1 MKIRAQLVL
10 ACFLLS
16 VLPLSVIVVYSYRSS
31 RSALESAYRKEADAR
46 TRQMDRRLTTI
57 RGDLQQRLAE
67 VSALPMPAGASD
79 HTPDV
84 GNILMTMGDAAS
96 LVDSLEIQP
105 MRVAVPAARTIVQQ
119 EIRHAPRANPNAPPG
134 VKLPPP
140 PTSPREA
147 AEAADVDDEADA
159 DVNVAPDA
167 PEPPE
172 PVVIAIP
179 PPPKLPKFTMSPEQR
194 ALINEISTLGTKLGM
209 SAQTMSPEERTAA
222 EKRIQQLQKDLNT
235 SLQAT
240 QSQWRGQFDAAQKE
254 REQYFN
260 ARRQQSEAAEA
271 KRMQERDAA
280 RKRAEAPAPIA
291 VAAPAVATTTEA
303 VVIKHKLTDAEK
315 QQLRDRERQATLI
328 FGQKFNFPLRKEGT
342 IVGHISAQ
350 VSTPEVVRRVL
361 GVHGDDADEITF
373 AVDLDNNVY
382 TRTPDDRK
390 TLDRAGIT
398 DRVLKNRPLTDI
410 REWIVVMSR
419 DPQSGLRVGVARPV
433 GDNLEELRKTAGKNF
448 GYGIAMIFVA
458 LIGIVPI
465 ANHMT
470 RDVNLVTRGAERI
483 AQGDLMTRLPVK
495 SNNEIGQLAAAFNR
509 MAQDLS
515 LQQQTIV
522 EQERTRK
529 EQEIQ
534 QRILELE
541 YDRKSLDLEE
551 ARRFQLSMLPK
562 SVPAHDRFDVA
573 VFTLTAAEV
582 GGDYYDF
589 HVSPDGVLT
598 ATVGDATGHGA
609 KAGTMVT
616 VVKALFSGYTPEVM
630 PAQFLRDAAEK
641 VKRMDLGRMAMALLL
656 ARFDRNRLTVAS
668 AGMLPGYV
676 HRARTGKIEEVAR
689 GATPL
694 GTLGA
699 DYHDVSIDLNA
710 GDTVLFMTDGFPELQ
725 NASGQQ
731 LGYAA
736 AIDEFIAAAKG
747 ATADDVIASL
757 AAAAKRW
764 NGERP
769 PNDDVTFVV
778 VRARTA

>member
-31 RSALESAYRKEADAR
+31 RSALESAGRREADAR
-46 TRQMDRRLTTI
+46 TKQMDRRLATI

-67 VSALPMPAGASD
+67 VSALPVPAGSED
-79 HTPDV
+79 RTPDV
-84 GNILMTMGDAAS
+84 GNILLTMGDAAS
-96 LVDSLEIQP
+96 LVDSLEIHP
-105 MRVAVPAARTIVQQ
+105 MRIAVPQVRTIVR
-119 EIRHAPRANPNAPPG
+119 EAITNTPHPNRNVPPG
-134 VKLPPP
+134 VEEPPP
-140 PTSPREA
+140 ATGA
-147 AEAADVDDEADA
+147 AQIAADDEDNDSDDHSAEQPER
-159 DVNVAPDA
+159 PDA
-167 PEPPE
+167 PET
-172 PVVIAIP
+172 VVIGMP
-179 PPPKLPKFTMSPEQR
+179 SPPKLPKFTMSPEQR
-194 ALINEISTLGTKLGM
+194 ATINEIATLGAKLGN
-209 SAQTMSPEERTAA
+209 AQAMSPEERSATQ
-222 EKRIQQLQKDLNT
+222 EKLQELQKAL
-235 SLQAT
+235 SASMRAT
-240 QSQWRGQFDAAQKE
+240 QSQWNVQFEAIQKQ
-254 REQYFN
+254 RETFFN
-260 ARRQQSEAAEA
+260 ARRQQREAVRQARHA
-271 KRMQERDAA
+271 PPPRPAA
-280 RKRAEAPAPIA
+280 APAP
-291 VAAPAVATTTEA
+291 VVAPAPPAPEA
-303 VVIKHKLTDAEK
+303 ADGVTIKRALTDAEK
-315 QQLRDRERQATLI
+315 QKLKDAERRASLL
-328 FGQKFNFPLRKEGT
+328 FGQRFNIPLRKQGT

-350 VSTPEVVRRVL
+350 VSTQEVVRRVL
-361 GVHGDDADEITF
+361 GVHGDDSDEITF
-373 AVDLDNNVY
+373 AIDRDNNVY

-390 TLDRAGIT
+390 TLDNLGIT
-398 DRVLKNRPLTDI
+398 DRVLKNKPVNDVKD
-410 REWIVVMSR
+410 WIIGMSR

-433 GDNLEELRKTAGKNF
+433 GDNLEELRKTAAKNF
-448 GYGIAMIFVA
+448 GYGIGLIFVA

-534 QRILELE
+534 QRILALE
-541 YDRKSLDLEE
+541 YERKSVDLEE

-562 SVPAHDRFDVA
+562 SVPAHERYDVA

-589 HVSPDGVLT
+589 HVSPTGVLS

-616 VVKALFSGYTPEVM
+616 VIKALFAGYTPEVM

-656 ARFDRNRLTVAS
+656 ARFENDRLTVAS

-676 HRARTGKIEEVAR
+676 HRRDGKIEEVAR

-699 DYHDVSIDLNA
+699 DYHDVSIDLAA

-725 NASGQQ
+725 NEAGQQ

-736 AIDEFIAAAKG
+736 AIDEFATAAKG

-757 AAAAKRW
+757 SAAAKRW

-778 VRARTA
+778 VRAKSA

>member
-16 VLPLSVIVVYSYRSS
+16 VLPLSVIVIYSYRSS

-46 TRQMDRRLTTI
+46 TRQMDRRLATI

-67 VSALPMPAGASD
+67 VSALPGGGGD
-79 HTPDV
+79 RTPDV

-96 LVDSLEIQP
+96 LVDSLEIHP
-105 MRVAVPAARTIVQQ
+105 MRVAVPALRTIVH
-119 EIRHAPRANPNAPPG
+119 EAIANTPHPSRNVPPG
-134 VKLPPP
+134 VEEPAAPSPPP
-140 PTSPREA
+140 QVAEEA
-147 AEAADVDDEADA
+147 GDGADSDVESADA
-159 DVNVAPDA
+159 PD
-167 PEPPE
+167 
-172 PVVIAIP
+172 PVVIGMP

-194 ALINEISTLGTKLGM
+194 ATINEIAGLGAKLGNWQ
-209 SAQTMSPEERTAA
+209 SMSPEERTATQT
-222 EKRIQQLQKDLNT
+222 KLQQLQKDL
-235 SLQAT
+235 SASMKAS
-240 QSQWRGQFDAAQKE
+240 QSQWTAHFETVQKE
-254 REQYFN
+254 RQQFFDV
-260 ARRQQSEAAEA
+260 RRQQ
-271 KRMQERDAA
+271 RDAVRRTREVQRMA
-280 RKRAEAPAPIA
+280 AAPAPEPVPDGVTIKREL
-291 VAAPAVATTTEA
+291 TE
-303 VVIKHKLTDAEK
+303 AEK
-315 QQLRDRERQATLI
+315 QKMKEAERHASLL
-328 FGQKFNFPLRKEGT
+328 FGQKFNVPLRKQGT

-350 VSTPEVVRRVL
+350 VSTQEVVRRVL
-361 GVHGDDADEITF
+361 GVHGDDSDEITF
-373 AVDLDNNVY
+373 AVDRDSNVY

-390 TLDRAGIT
+390 TLDRLGIT
-398 DRVLKNRPLTDI
+398 DRVLKNKPVNDVKD
-410 REWIVVMSR
+410 WIVGLSR
-419 DPQSGLRVGVARPV
+419 DEQSGLRVGVARPV
-433 GDNLEELRKTAGKNF
+433 GDNLEELRKTAAKNF
-448 GYGIAMIFVA
+448 GYGIGLIFVA

-483 AQGDLMTRLPVK
+483 AQGDLMTRLPVT

-522 EQERTRK
+522 AQERTRK

-534 QRILELE
+534 QRILALE
-541 YDRKSLDLEE
+541 YERKSVDLEE

-562 SVPAHDRFDVA
+562 SVPAHNRYDVA

-589 HVSPDGVLT
+589 HVANDGVLSVT
-598 ATVGDATGHGA
+598 IGDATGHGA

-616 VVKALFSGYTPEVM
+616 VIKALFAGYTPEVM

-656 ARFDRNRLTVAS
+656 ARFENDRLTVAS

-676 HRARTGKIEEVAR
+676 HRQDGKIEEVAR

-699 DYHDVSIDLNA
+699 DYHDVSIDLAA

-725 NASGQQ
+725 NESGQQ

-736 AIDEFIAAAKG
+736 AIDEFALAAKG

-757 AAAAKRW
+757 SAAAKRW

-778 VRARTA
+778 VRAKTTLG